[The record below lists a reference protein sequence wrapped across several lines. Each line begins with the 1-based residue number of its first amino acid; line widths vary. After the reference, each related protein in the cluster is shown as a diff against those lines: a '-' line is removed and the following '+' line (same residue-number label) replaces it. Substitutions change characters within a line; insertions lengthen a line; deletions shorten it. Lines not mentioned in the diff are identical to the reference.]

1 MKVQLAGELLAREK
15 IHIFDMKEV
24 WVEEF
29 S

>member
-1 MKVQLAGELLAREK
+1 MKVQLVRELLAREK
-15 IHIFDMKEV
+15 IHIFDIKKV